1 MRVILLKAKVL
12 KIEYLA
18 QFCIMTGKQEENFI
32 TRANDLGG
40 LIEEL
45 GIKYPL
51 FKKYALDDATN
62 DLNDQIRVV
71 IAKEGSLAADAL
83 SLGSKGA
90 VIEQGMSIT
99 FW

>member
-1 MRVILLKAKVL
+1 VILLKAKVL

-18 QFCIMTGKQEENFI
+18 QFCILTRKQEESFI
-32 TRANDLGG
+32 TKANNLGE

-45 GIKYPL
+45 SIKYPL

-71 IAKEGSLAADAL
+71 IAKEGFLAADAL
-83 SLGSKGA
+83 SLGNRDA
-90 VIEQGMSIT
+90 AIEHGMSIT